1 MSERSMTGRL
11 SLLLVWLG
19 VSLGAAALLAKPV
32 TAQWLSKIITLAEK
46 AGSKTVRHGI
56 GLDDALTHLKTV
68 PLGTRGSALAADVG
82 AEGHWTFVN
91 RAGERFTAGTP
102 DELARV
108 ASVLAPEM
116 VAQQGSLTLVI
127 GEGAVFRNRAA
138 LNDLPKGWDL
148 RMMVG
153 STSYPLLRRGEGAG
167 ERLYAQVR
175 RNLVVE
181 VGERQPFTEA
191 MWQLDRPLA
200 RANVRV
206 LALEP
211 GGPQTLSS
219 APKIEA
225 GTGRALVD
233 GIDPYKLAD
242 AMRSLRGQ
250 TVIVSGRIEGR
261 LLYFRSGSGPERSLI
276 VDDLTAAAE
285 VADVNLIVLQSAAPR
300 QPGARNWLWQRI
312 EVDGLDAAM
321 QRATLA
327 DFLDGLA
334 AGQGRLAV
342 TVREAGLGRVRL
354 TAVPLADEGAPLSS
368 VGNVITDLVSDVTGR
383 VVTSAITANVGS
395 EARQKELDQRIV
407 PGIPSDIQF
416 AYLGFLIMGLM
427 GLPAALGWWR
437 RVWPPERREEYGAA
451 IGYHAARLI
460 RLLVFAFAFLPLVGT
475 PALLWTLALQIWAF
489 ITLPARAWRWLF
501 SRRSPQPG

>member
-1 MSERSMTGRL
+1 MSEWSMARRL

-19 VSLGAAALLAKPV
+19 VSLAVTQPV
-32 TAQWLSKIITLAEK
+32 AAQWLSKVIGLAEK
-46 AGSKTVRHGI
+46 AGSKAVRHGI
-56 GLDDALTHLKTV
+56 GLDDALTHLKAV
-68 PLGTRGSALAADVG
+68 PLGTKGTALAADVG

-91 RAGERFTAGTP
+91 RGGERFTAGTP

-116 VAQQGSLTLVI
+116 PAGQGTLTIVL

-138 LNDLPKGWDL
+138 LKDLPKGWDL
-148 RMMVG
+148 RMMAG
-153 STSYPLLRRGEGAG
+153 STSYPLVRRGEGAA

-233 GIDPYKLAD
+233 SIDPYKLAD

-250 TVIVSGRIEGR
+250 AVIVSGRIEGR

-276 VDDLTAAAE
+276 LDELTAAAE
-285 VADVNLIVLQSAAPR
+285 RADVNLIMLQSAAPR
-300 QPGARNWLWQRI
+300 QPGSRNWLWQRI
-312 EVDGLDAAM
+312 DVDGLDAAM

-327 DFLDGLA
+327 DFLNTLA
-334 AGQGRLAV
+334 GDQGRLAV
-342 TVREAGLGRVRL
+342 TVRESGLGRVRL
-354 TAVPLADEGAPLSS
+354 TAVPLPDESAPLSG

-383 VVTSAITANVGS
+383 VVTSAISADVRS

-427 GLPAALGWWR
+427 GLSAALGWWR
-437 RVWPPERREEYGAA
+437 RVWPPERREEYGIA
-451 IGYHAARLI
+451 IGYHAARLV
-460 RLLVFAFAFLPLVGT
+460 RLLIFALVFLPLVGV
-475 PALLWTLALQIWAF
+475 PALLWTLALQAWAL
-489 ITLPARAWRWLF
+489 ITFPARAWRWLF

>member
-1 MSERSMTGRL
+1 MTGLSMAWRVCLL
-11 SLLLVWLG
+11 SLWLG
-19 VSLGAAALLAKPV
+19 VLLALPQPA
-32 TAQWLSKIITLAEK
+32 TAEWLSKVIGLAEK
-46 AGSKTVRHGI
+46 AGSKAVRHG
-56 GLDDALTHLKTV
+56 GGVLDDTLVHLKAV
-68 PLGTRGSALAADVG
+68 PVGPRGTALAADVG

-102 DELARV
+102 DELGRV
-108 ASVLAPEM
+108 TSVLAPETS
-116 VAQQGSLTLVI
+116 AQQGPLTVVL

-138 LNDLPKGWDL
+138 LKDLPKGWEL

-153 STSYPLLRRGEGAG
+153 STSYPLLRRGEGAA

-175 RNLVVE
+175 RSVVVE
-181 VGERQPFTEA
+181 VAERQPFTEA

-219 APKIEA
+219 APKIET

-233 GIDPYKLAD
+233 SIDPYKLAD

-250 TVIVSGRIEGR
+250 TVIVSGRIDGR

-285 VADVNLIVLQSAAPR
+285 AADVNLIVLQSAAPR
-300 QPGARNWLWQRI
+300 QPGSRNWLWQRI

-334 AGQGRLAV
+334 AGQGRLTV

-354 TAVPLADEGAPLSS
+354 TAVPLPDESAPLSGVGS
-368 VGNVITDLVSDVTGR
+368 VLTELVSDVTGR
-383 VVTSAITANVGS
+383 VVTSAIDASLTSA
-395 EARQKELDQRIV
+395 ERERELEQRII

-416 AYLGFLIMGLM
+416 GYLGMLIIGLM
-427 GLPAALGWWR
+427 GLPAALAWWR
-437 RVWPPERREEYGAA
+437 RVWPAERREEYGVA
-451 IGYHAARLI
+451 IGYHAARLV
-460 RLLVFAFAFLPLVGT
+460 RLVVFALAFLPLVGT
-475 PALLWTLALQIWAF
+475 PALLWTLALQVWAF
-489 ITLPARAWRWLF
+489 ITLPVRAWRWLF
-501 SRRSPQPG
+501 GRRSPQPG